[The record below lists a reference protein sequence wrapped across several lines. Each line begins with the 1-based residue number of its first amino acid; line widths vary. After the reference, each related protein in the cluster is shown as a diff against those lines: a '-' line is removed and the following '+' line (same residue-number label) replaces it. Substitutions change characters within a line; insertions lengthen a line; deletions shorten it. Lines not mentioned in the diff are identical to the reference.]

1 MNQARHSS
9 SLSPTSSLSAWR
21 DAALALQA
29 HAKSALIGQ
38 ENAIQLLTIALFAR
52 GHALLEGD
60 VGVGKTT
67 LLKAFARLIGG
78 AFSRVEGTIDLMPSD
93 LIYYTYINEEGQPR
107 VSEGPLLKHGPELS
121 LFFFNEINR
130 ARPQV
135 QSLLLRVMA
144 ERSVSAFN
152 REHAFPHV
160 LVLADRNRVER
171 EETFELA
178 AATRDRFMMEI
189 PVSMPSSE
197 ADQLALMFEPR
208 FHDADALIEA
218 LPSAVLNY
226 QHLGDIAAQI
236 QTQISV
242 SPYLQR
248 YALQLWQATRAPAA
262 LGIALE
268 GVDMQRLILAGASP
282 RGVSLMMRAA
292 RVAAWLAGRD
302 MVVPEDI
309 QAVFH
314 ATMTHRVFFQP
325 VYEMRR
331 AELAPLLLDT
341 ILNKVSAP

>member
-1 MNQARHSS
+1 
-9 SLSPTSSLSAWR
+9 
-21 DAALALQA
+21 
-29 HAKSALIGQ
+29 
-38 ENAIQLLTIALFAR
+38 
-52 GHALLEGD
+52 
-60 VGVGKTT
+60 
-67 LLKAFARLIGG
+67 
-78 AFSRVEGTIDLMPSD
+78 
-93 LIYYTYINEEGQPR
+93 

-189 PVSMPSSE
+189 PVSMPSAE

-208 FHDADALIEA
+208 FHDADALIET

-262 LGIALE
+262 LGIALD

>member
-1 MNQARHSS
+1 MNH
-9 SLSPTSSLSAWR
+9 SLSLDSPLSAWR
-21 DAALALQA
+21 DAAHTLQT
-29 HAKSALIGQ
+29 HARSALIGQ
-38 ENAIQLLTIALFAR
+38 EEAISLLTIALFAR

-67 LLKAFARLIGG
+67 MLKAFARLIGG
-78 AFSRVEGTIDLMPSD
+78 AFSRIEGTIDLMPSD
-93 LIYYTYINEEGQPR
+93 LIYYTYINEQGEPR
-107 VSEGPLLKHGPELS
+107 VSEGPLLRHGEHLS

-152 REHAFPHV
+152 REHYFPHV

-189 PVSMPSSE
+189 GIGMPTAE
-197 ADQLALMFEPR
+197 TDQRALMFEQR
-208 FHDADALIEA
+208 FHDADALVNA
-218 LPSAVLNY
+218 LPSALMDY
-226 QHLGDIAAQI
+226 RLLGDVAVRI
-236 QTQISV
+236 QHQVKVTEH
-242 SPYLQR
+242 LER
-248 YALQLWQATRAPAA
+248 YALQLWRATREPAA

-268 GVDMQRLILAGASP
+268 GVDMDRLILAGASP

-292 RVAAWLAGRD
+292 RVAAWIAGRD
-302 MVVPEDI
+302 AVVPEDI
-309 QAVFH
+309 HRVFH
-314 ATMTHRVFFQP
+314 ATMTHRVFFHP

-331 AELAPLLLDT
+331 AELAPRLMDT
-341 ILNKVSAP
+341 ILARVPAP